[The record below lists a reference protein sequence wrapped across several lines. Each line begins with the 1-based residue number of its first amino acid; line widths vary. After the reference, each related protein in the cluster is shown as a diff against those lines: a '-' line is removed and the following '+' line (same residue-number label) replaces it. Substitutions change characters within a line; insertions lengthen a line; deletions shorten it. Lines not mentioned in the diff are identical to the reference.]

1 MRAMLRISRNDRAA
15 PPFLTA
21 RLPVPYM
28 KYLRSFMSGYRWA
41 THFS

>member
-15 PPFLTA
+15 RFLTA
-21 RLPVPYM
+21 RLHVPYM

-41 THFS
+41 THFA